1 MIRRLSIFLLTLAAM
16 VSAANIVC
24 QAAPLPLMTRHTR
37 DAVVNGQAPS
47 LGRLPSSQSLQF
59 DVVLALR
66 HQPELENFLQEL
78 YDPSS
83 SSYRQFVTVP
93 EFTARFGPSQEDYD
107 AVIAFAKASGFT
119 VVGGSR
125 DAFDVQLK
133 GTVGAI
139 EKAFHVTIGVYQHPT
154 EDRTFYAPDREPT
167 VDLPFALW
175 HVSGLDNYS
184 IPRPAILRRDPGAQP
199 NVSQAQTGSCPQ
211 ASFCGSDMR
220 AAYYGGSLTGSGQN
234 IGLLEYA
241 GFDIADVNTYY
252 TNAKQTRN
260 FAVTGV
266 SEGGANINCT
276 SPCDDTEQ
284 TLDITQAGG
293 MAPNVTTVYVYVGN
307 TDTALLGGMSSS
319 SPLPLNLSSSWTWSP
334 ADPSTDDPYFEK
346 MASQGQSYFQATG
359 DSGHYEGSAPW
370 PANSQYIIAVG
381 GTDLVTASAG
391 GPWKSETAWVD
402 GGGGW
407 GTNVAIPSW
416 QQLTGVITSQNEGS
430 TKYRDVPDVSAN
442 ANFTFYVCA
451 DQDGCTANEYGGT
464 SFAAPMW
471 AGYLALANQQ
481 AVTNGVPA
489 PGFIDPVIYPLNLS
503 NSDADFHDIISGSD
517 GLPTEVGYDLATGW
531 GSPNGSL
538 LINALTAA
546 TTPNFTLSASPSSV
560 TIKQGAS
567 GTSTITITP
576 VDGFS
581 GSVTLAASGL
591 PSGVTA
597 GFSPNPATST
607 STLTLTASANAT
619 TGTVTV
625 TITGTSGSL
634 TNTTTL
640 SLTVNSSGGGPAVT
654 LNPTSL
660 KWGKILVG
668 TTSGAKP
675 VTLTNSGTATLNIST
690 ITVSGDFALKV
701 VKATKTVT
709 PCVNGTALAAG
720 ATCEFKV
727 TFTPTQTGVRT
738 GDVTI
743 TDNAA
748 NSPQQVSLT
757 GTGK

>member
-1 MIRRLSIFLLTLAAM
+1 MIRRLSVFLLTLAAM
-16 VSAANIVC
+16 VSGANIIC

-37 DAVVNGQAPS
+37 DAVINGQAPS
-47 LGRLPSSQSLQF
+47 LGRLPATQSMRF
-59 DVVLALR
+59 DIVLALR
-66 HQPELENFLQEL
+66 HQPELEDFLKEL

-83 SSYRQFVTVP
+83 SSYRQYVTVQQ
-93 EFTARFGPSQEDYD
+93 FTERFGPSQEDYD
-107 AVIAFAKASGFT
+107 AVIAFAKTNGFT

-139 EKAFHVTIGVYQHPT
+139 EKAFHVTMGVYQHPT
-154 EDRTFYAPDREPT
+154 EGRTFYAPDREPT
-167 VDLPFALW
+167 VDLPFSLW

-184 IPRPAILRRDPGAQP
+184 IPRAALVHRNFKVKSNASIGSGPGA
-199 NVSQAQTGSCPQ
+199 
-211 ASFCGSDMR
+211 SFLGSDMR
-220 AAYYGGSLTGSGQN
+220 AAYYGGTALTGSGQN

-252 TNAKQTRN
+252 KNVGQTRN

-276 SPCDDTEQ
+276 EPSCDDTEQ

-319 SPLPLNLSSSWTWSP
+319 SPLPSNLSSSWTWSP

-416 QQLTGVITSQNEGS
+416 QQLPGVITTQNEGS
-430 TKYRDVPDVSAN
+430 TKYRNVPDVSAN

-451 DQDGCTANEYGGT
+451 DQTSCTANEYGGT

-481 AVTNGVPA
+481 AVTNGVAA
-489 PGFIDPVIYPLNLS
+489 PGFIDPVIYPLNLG
-503 NSDADFHDIISGSD
+503 NSDADFHDIVSGSD
-517 GLPTEVGYDLATGW
+517 GLPTTVGYDLATGW

-538 LINALTAA
+538 LINALTGPAG
-546 TTPNFTLSASPSSV
+546 PNFTLSANPTSV

-597 GFSPNPATST
+597 GFSPNPATTT
-607 STLTLTASANAT
+607 STLTLTASATAT

-640 SLTVNSSGGGPAVT
+640 SLTVNSSSSGPVVT

-660 KWGKILVG
+660 KWGKIVVG

-675 VTLTNSGTATLNIST
+675 VTLTNSGTGTLNIST
-690 ITVSGDFALKV
+690 IAVSGDFALKV

-738 GDVTI
+738 GAVSI
-743 TDNAA
+743 TDNAPG
-748 NSPQQVSLT
+748 SPQQVALT